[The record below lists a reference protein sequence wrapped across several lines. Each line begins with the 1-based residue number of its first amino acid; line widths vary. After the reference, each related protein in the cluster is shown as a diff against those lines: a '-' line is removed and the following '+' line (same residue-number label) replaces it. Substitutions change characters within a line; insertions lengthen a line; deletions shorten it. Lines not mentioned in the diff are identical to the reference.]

1 MSLGRCFFSTYAD
14 AYAWIHLSLRMPD
27 SLDGLATA
35 LQSLGVL
42 DENRASKH
50 QKSKWNEL
58 FYVRTVRVNLDNV
71 DIGGHIINQM
81 KKRGPKI
88 E

>member
-1 MSLGRCFFSTYAD
+1 METVHQST
-14 AYAWIHLSLRMPD
+14 
-27 SLDGLATA
+27 
-35 LQSLGVL
+35 
-42 DENRASKH
+42 

-71 DIGGHIINQM
+71 DIGGHIINQV
-81 KKRGPKI
+81 KRRGPTI